1 MKKLMVALIL
11 AAVLTLTLATPA
23 FAGPPED
30 KPGPGNMPD
39 GAEDALT
46 VIVTPASPGTLL
58 HHMFISFWCT
68 VLRGNNSQGWHS
80 SRALGKGLQ
89 QLEYLLGPP

>member
-1 MKKLMVALIL
+1 MLAVIL
-11 AAVLTLTLATPA
+11 AVVLTLTLATPA

-46 VIVTPASPGTLL
+46 VIVTPALPGTLL
-58 HHMFISFWCT
+58 HHMFISFYCT
-68 VLRGNNSQGWHS
+68 VLQGNNSQGWH
-80 SRALGKGLQ
+80 AYMNGLTAVNAIYQ
-89 QLEYLLGPP
+89 IEDLLGSP